1 MLNPGT
7 LAPEVR
13 QAAIANLKEIAAYG
27 RKGTFLSPD
36 VGAYGPVT
44 LGWPS
49 CSRTPETFSSTGR
62 RLEAL
67 ISS

>member
-49 CSRTPETFSSTGR
+49 CSRTPETF
-62 RLEAL
+62 
-67 ISS
+67 